1 MNLISGKGETSSRLP
16 AFSLFLPG
24 SCPNYRDRR
33 SQRAAPG
40 SIDHE
45 ICRDY
50 LRASRTGIN
59 PDTLHGV
66 VGLRRHNLGYP
77 ALRPQRDIPDR
88 FSPTAQHKLDQWP
101 GCAEQR
107 DSEIAFRHE
116 ADIRPLE
123 LDILRDPHRD
133 SASSGKIIRE
143 ARENFVERPK
153 ASSQKRMGVSILGG
167 ARPRADNCR
176 EAVPFQNLDP
186 LKAIC

>member
-1 MNLISGKGETSSRLP
+1 LP
-16 AFSLFLPG
+16 VNG
-24 SCPNYRDRR
+24 VEQCQR
-33 SQRAAPG
+33 QRAAPG
-40 SIDHE
+40 SIHHQ
-45 ICRDY
+45 IRRDL
-50 LRASRTGIN
+50 LRASRPDIN

-66 VGLRRHNLGYP
+66 IGLRRHNLGYP

-88 FSPTAQHKLDQWP
+88 FSPTAQHKLDQRP

-143 ARENFVERPK
+143 TGENFVERPK
-153 ASSQKRMGVSILGG
+153 TPGQQGMWVAILRG
-167 ARPRADNCR
+167 A
-176 EAVPFQNLDP
+176 
-186 LKAIC
+186 